1 MNQLLLHLFTGKLA
15 AFDQDVGQILSF
27 TLLNY
32 TDVFM
37 LKGDNSLATITSL
50 DYEVQPIYAVS
61 VKCTDDG
68 GDPKFVSLV
77 LYTSTLIIIEGANI
91 KERMHIYICMLTC
104 KSKEKLINCLSNMT
118 LYIHVY

>member
-1 MNQLLLHLFTGKLA
+1 MLTGKLT
-15 AFDQDVGQILSF
+15 AFDEDVGQALSF

-50 DYEVQPIYAVS
+50 DYEVQPIYAIS
-61 VKCTDDG
+61 VKCSDDG

-77 LYTSTLIIIEGANI
+77 LY
-91 KERMHIYICMLTC
+91 
-104 KSKEKLINCLSNMT
+104 
-118 LYIHVY
+118 IHLL

>member
-91 KERMHIYICMLTC
+91 KERMHIYIYTYAC
-104 KSKEKLINCLSNMT
+104 
-118 LYIHVY
+118 

>member
-1 MNQLLLHLFTGKLA
+1 MLTGKLT
-15 AFDQDVGQILSF
+15 AFDEDVGQTLSF

-50 DYEVQPIYAVS
+50 DYEVQPVRAIS
-61 VKCTDDG
+61 VKCSDDG

-77 LYTSTLIIIEGANI
+77 LY
-91 KERMHIYICMLTC
+91 
-104 KSKEKLINCLSNMT
+104 
-118 LYIHVY
+118 IHLL

>member
-1 MNQLLLHLFTGKLA
+1 MLTGKLT
-15 AFDQDVGQILSF
+15 AFDEDVGQILSF

-50 DYEVQPIYAVS
+50 DYEVQPVYAIS
-61 VKCTDDG
+61 VKCSDDG

-77 LYTSTLIIIEGANI
+77 LYI
-91 KERMHIYICMLTC
+91 HIL
-104 KSKEKLINCLSNMT
+104 
-118 LYIHVY
+118 

>member
-91 KERMHIYICMLTC
+91 KERMHIYICMLILVNKK
-104 KSKEKLINCLSNMT
+104 KS
-118 LYIHVY
+118 

>member
-1 MNQLLLHLFTGKLA
+1 MLTGKLT
-15 AFDQDVGQILSF
+15 AFDEDVGQTLSF

-50 DYEVQPIYAVS
+50 DYEVQPVYAIS
-61 VKCTDDG
+61 VKCSDER

-77 LYTSTLIIIEGANI
+77 LY
-91 KERMHIYICMLTC
+91 
-104 KSKEKLINCLSNMT
+104 
-118 LYIHVY
+118 IHLLR

>member
-1 MNQLLLHLFTGKLA
+1 MLTGKLT
-15 AFDQDVGQILSF
+15 AFDEDAGQTMSF

-50 DYEVQPIYAVS
+50 DYEVQPVYAIS
-61 VKCTDDG
+61 VKCSDDG

-77 LYTSTLIIIEGANI
+77 LY
-91 KERMHIYICMLTC
+91 
-104 KSKEKLINCLSNMT
+104 
-118 LYIHVY
+118 IHLL

>member
-1 MNQLLLHLFTGKLA
+1 
-15 AFDQDVGQILSF
+15 
-27 TLLNY
+27 
-32 TDVFM
+32 M

-50 DYEVQPIYAVS
+50 DYEVQPIYAIS

>member
-1 MNQLLLHLFTGKLA
+1 MLTGKLT
-15 AFDQDVGQILSF
+15 AFDEDVGQALSF

-50 DYEVQPIYAVS
+50 DYEVQPVYAIS
-61 VKCTDDG
+61 VKCSDDG

-77 LYTSTLIIIEGANI
+77 LY
-91 KERMHIYICMLTC
+91 
-104 KSKEKLINCLSNMT
+104 
-118 LYIHVY
+118 IHLL